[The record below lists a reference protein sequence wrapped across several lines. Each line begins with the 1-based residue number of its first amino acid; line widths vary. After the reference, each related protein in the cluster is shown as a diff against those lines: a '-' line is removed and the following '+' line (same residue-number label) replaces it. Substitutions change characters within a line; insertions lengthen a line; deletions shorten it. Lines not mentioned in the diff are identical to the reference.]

1 MSEKDQTTPIGPIE
15 NEASGEKIPS
25 AGRRQFMTGVASAIG
40 AGVILN
46 AAGSSVSAQT
56 TAEGTEV
63 ISFKLNRED
72 LAKIGEVVTRLQVTH
87 SGDPSKP
94 GAFTIRNHSFSAD
107 SPGAFTIR
115 NHAFD
120 AGSPGAYTIRN
131 YQFSAG

>member
-1 MSEKDQTTPIGPIE
+1 MSEKDQTSPIGSND
-15 NEASGEKIPS
+15 NEVPS
-25 AGRRQFMTGVASAIG
+25 SGRRQFMTGVASAIG

-46 AAGSSVSAQT
+46 AAGSTVAAQT
-56 TAEGTEV
+56 TVEGKEV
-63 ISFKLNRED
+63 ISFKLSRED

-87 SGDPSKP
+87 SSDPSKP
-94 GAFTIRNHSFSAD
+94 GAFTIRNHSFNAN

-131 YQFSAG
+131 YQFSAA